1 MGSKKQRRIVLKEGG
16 SLLFDDQN
24 KIRDTH
30 INDFVGILK
39 DSPSVNALIVGGGKL
54 ARTYIQAARSL
65 GASESLCDTFGIE
78 VSKLNARLIIT
89 ALKERAY
96 PEPIS
101 DLREARENSLWNRI
115 LVAGGFVPG
124 QSTTSVT
131 FQIAEALNATDV
143 IVLTNVDGIYDKDPR
158 KHTSAKKFDRIT
170 ISELEK
176 VIYGEGGA
184 SQSAAGEYRI
194 FDAVSLQILKR
205 SNISVRLANG
215 ENIDQLKRLLVTQE
229 FESGIGTEILRD

>member
-1 MGSKKQRRIVLKEGG
+1 MNTEKKGV
-16 SLLFDDQN
+16 
-24 KIRDTH
+24 
-30 INDFVGILK
+30 
-39 DSPSVNALIVGGGKL
+39 
-54 ARTYIQAARSL
+54 
-65 GASESLCDTFGIE
+65 
-78 VSKLNARLIIT
+78 II
-89 ALKERAY
+89 
-96 PEPIS
+96 
-101 DLREARENSLWNRI
+101 
-115 LVAGGFVPG
+115 
-124 QSTTSVT
+124 
-131 FQIAEALNATDV
+131 
-143 IVLTNVDGIYDKDPR
+143 LTNVDGIYDKDPR